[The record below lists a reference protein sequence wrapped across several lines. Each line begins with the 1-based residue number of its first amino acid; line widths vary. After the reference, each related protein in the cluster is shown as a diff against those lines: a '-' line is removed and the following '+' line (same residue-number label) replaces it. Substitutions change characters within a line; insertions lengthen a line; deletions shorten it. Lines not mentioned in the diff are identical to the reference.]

1 MYRINKINQ
10 VLLIITTVISI
21 SFFYACQKVINVTL
35 DEGTPQLAVD
45 AFISNNR
52 TTQIIRLTK
61 TAAYFN
67 NAKATP
73 ATGAI
78 VRITDNQNNIY
89 NFFDVN
95 NDGNYTWTP
104 AATDTLVR
112 TFTQYNLSIT
122 YNGETYFA
130 NSTAFPVPPIDS
142 IRYRE
147 EKGKPGTPKGYY
159 PAFYAIDI
167 PGMTNF
173 YWVRSYKNSVR
184 YNEPSLITLSQD
196 GAFNGNGA
204 DGFLFILPIREN
216 IIPRNKPLELGDSIG
231 VELISINED
240 TYSFLTQV
248 QTQTQNGGL
257 FATPPANVSSNIKN
271 TTSSTKAVGFFNVG
285 MIATNGIRV
294 N

>member
-1 MYRINKINQ
+1 MARFNKIKQ
-10 VLLIITTVISI
+10 IHFIVVVVVITSLFM
-21 SFFYACQKVINVTL
+21 SCQKVIEVKL
-35 DEGTPQLAVD
+35 DEGTSQFVVD
-45 AFISNNR
+45 AFINDNR
-52 TTQIIRLTK
+52 TPQLIRLTK

-67 NAKATP
+67 NTKATP

-78 VRITDNQNNIY
+78 VKITDNQNNTY
-89 NFFDVN
+89 TFVDAN

-104 AATDTLVR
+104 SATDTLVR
-112 TFTQYNLSIT
+112 AFNQFNLSII
-122 YNGETYFA
+122 YNGETYFS

-142 IRYRE
+142 VRYRE
-147 EKGKPGTPKGYY
+147 EKESPGTPKGYY

-184 YNEPSLITLSQD
+184 YIEPSLITLSQD

-204 DGFLFILPIREN
+204 DGFMFILPIREN
-216 IIPRNKPLELGDSIG
+216 LIPFNKPLELGDSIG

-257 FATPPANVSSNIKN
+257 FATPPANVSTNIKN
-271 TTSSTKAVGFFNVG
+271 ATSTTKAVGFFNVG
-285 MIATNGIRV
+285 MIATNGVRV